1 MNYNLNAD
9 EINTIKKSFSAWL
22 ELQDEKENISEA
34 ERDLKKQAAEA
45 FDGNASQAGK
55 LFRLLKKRYDNEL
68 KDEEDIWAAFECILS
83 TGSDEEAD

>member
-22 ELQDEKENISEA
+22 ELQDEKKSISEA
-34 ERDLKKQAAEA
+34 EKDLKKQAAEA

-55 LFRLLKKRYDNEL
+55 LFKLLKKRYDNEL
-68 KDEEDIWAAFECILS
+68 EDEEDIWAAFECISS
-83 TGSDEEAD
+83 TGSDEETD